1 METLGDAVYM
11 VAGGVPDRNENHAVN
26 VAGLAIELVEKA
38 ASLTDP
44 VSGDNL
50 QLRAG
55 QFLKLYLTESAQP
68 LPFLCSVTITVHHKI
83 FKKLHMC
90 NIHFF
95 AQF

>member
-55 QFLKLYLTESAQP
+55 QFLKLYLRDIP
-68 LPFLCSVTITVHHKI
+68 HRICSIITIS
-83 FKKLHMC
+83 LHC
-90 NIHFF
+90 YYYC
-95 AQF
+95 AS